1 MTIKDLLK
9 EGILF
14 LGENASLDAELILAH
29 SLDEDREFLFANAG
43 VEASKVTIEMFW
55 HYLKRLADGEPVAYI
70 LGKKEF
76 YGLDFFVDKRV
87 LIPRPETEMLVERV
101 LSYSEA
107 RPAEK
112 LRILDLGTGSGNI
125 AVTLAKNLLDSVV
138 DSIDAIDVSSDAC
151 EVARIN
157 ALHHDVDDRLGIFQ
171 ADLLDFADEGEH
183 YDVIVANLPYIG
195 EVTNNSAAE
204 NVKKYEPKL
213 ALFAGDDGLVLYEKL
228 FAQIFEKSI
237 TFGLFMGEFGF
248 GQSEDMAALL
258 DKYFVGKWL
267 IEKDYAG
274 IDRIFV
280 VAML

>member
-1 MTIKDLLK
+1 MGALD
-9 EGILF
+9 
-14 LGENASLDAELILAH
+14 NASLNAELVLAH
-29 SLDEDREFLFANAG
+29 SLNEDREFLFANAG

-55 HYLKRLADGEPVAYI
+55 HYLRRLADGEPVAYI

-107 RPAEK
+107 RPSEK

-125 AVTLAKNLLDSVV
+125 AVALAKNLPDCAV
-138 DSIDAIDVSSDAC
+138 DFIEAVDVSPEAC
-151 EVARIN
+151 EVAKIN
-157 ALHHDVDDRLGIFQ
+157 ALHHDVEDRLEIFQ

-183 YDVIVANLPYIG
+183 YDVIVANLPYVG

-204 NVKKYEPKL
+204 NVKKYEPKS
-213 ALFAGDDGLVLYEKL
+213 ALFAGDDGLDLYEKL
-228 FAQIFEKSI
+228 FKQTVDKGI
-237 TFGLFMGEFGF
+237 TFGLLMGEFGF
-248 GQSEDMAALL
+248 GQSEDVATLL
-258 DKYFVGKWL
+258 DKYFAGKWL

-274 IDRIFV
+274 IDRIFLV
-280 VAML
+280 TML